1 VAVTSG
7 EKWVTQQSCFGV
19 DDPDLADVLATEK
32 ELGIRK

>member
-1 VAVTSG
+1 MTSG
-7 EKWVTQQSCFGV
+7 EQWVTQQSCFEV